1 MKIFELA
8 QIETDEA
15 ENWHTL
21 RLLVS
26 LSVGQVSASYLS
38 ISSLKFHM
46 NIEAQSSAAHRP
58 SVPSATPKVKG
69 YNEFKLNLLVLGRRN
84 VDRSLAYH
92 PRYPKP
98 LL

>member
-15 ENWHTL
+15 ETWHTL

-58 SVPSATPKVKG
+58 SVPSATPNVKG
-69 YNEFKLNLLVLGRRN
+69 YSAPSEARRQRKKKSPPQWNE
-84 VDRSLAYH
+84 
-92 PRYPKP
+92 
-98 LL
+98 

>member
-58 SVPSATPKVKG
+58 SVPSVTSKVKG
-69 YNEFKLNLLVLGRRN
+69 YSTPSEARRQRKKKSPPQWNE
-84 VDRSLAYH
+84 
-92 PRYPKP
+92 
-98 LL
+98 